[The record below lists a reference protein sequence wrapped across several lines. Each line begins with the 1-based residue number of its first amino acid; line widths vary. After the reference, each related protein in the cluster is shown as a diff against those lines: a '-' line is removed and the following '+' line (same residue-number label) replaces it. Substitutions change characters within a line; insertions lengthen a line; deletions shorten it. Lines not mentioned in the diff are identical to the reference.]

1 MVILKGVNDF
11 VLVKKLFSIGIEQKL
26 KTVVPMKK
34 KIIYCYGIT
43 HY

>member
-26 KTVVPMKK
+26 KTVVPMEKK
-34 KIIYCYGIT
+34 
-43 HY
+43 